1 MKLSTNSIKKALK
14 LPKSISNNQLL
25 VLGGTA
31 LAGFAALWYLSNN
44 NGISGLF
51 NPTSRANYAS
61 DNAMNSLGVW
71 PVGHQNNSRPF
82 LPQVPLDMQL
92 PRSFNN
98 YTLLQNALPTP
109 FVEVNVPRDY
119 FNTQVEL
126 NNMNDKGT
134 YVQTLDGQGAFGHTG

>member
-1 MKLSTNSIKKALK
+1 MKLNTKSIKRALK
-14 LPKSISNNQLL
+14 LPKSISSNQMLI
-25 VLGGTA
+25 LGGTA
-31 LAGFAALWYLSNN
+31 LAGFAAIWYLSNN

-71 PVGHQNNSRPF
+71 PVGNQNNSHPH
-82 LPQVPLDMQL
+82 LPQVPLDYVV

-119 FNTQVEL
+119 FNTQVDL
-126 NNMNDKGT
+126 SNMSDKGV
-134 YVQTLDGQGAFGHTG
+134 YVQTLTGQGAFGHMG

>member
-1 MKLSTNSIKKALK
+1 MKFNTKSIKRALK
-14 LPKSISNNQLL
+14 LPKSVSNNQMLM
-25 VLGGTA
+25 LGATA
-31 LAGFAALWYLSNN
+31 LAGFGILWYLSNN
-44 NGISGLF
+44 NGINGLF

-71 PVGHQNNSRPF
+71 PVGYQNFSHPY
-82 LPQVPLDMQL
+82 LPQQPLDYMV

-119 FNTQVEL
+119 FNTQVDLANGEE
-126 NNMNDKGT
+126 KGT
-134 YVQTLDGQGAFGHTG
+134 YVQTLDGQGAFGHIG

>member
-14 LPKSISNNQLL
+14 LPKSISSNQMLMI
-25 VLGGTA
+25 GGIG
-31 LAGFAALWYLSNN
+31 LAGFAAIWYLSNN

-71 PVGHQNNSRPF
+71 PVNNQNNSHPY
-82 LPQVPLDMQL
+82 LPQVPLDYIV

-109 FVEVNVPRDY
+109 FVEVNIPRDY
-119 FNTQVEL
+119 FNTQSDL
-126 NNMNDKGT
+126 ANMEEKGH
-134 YVQTLDGQGAFGHTG
+134 YVQTLDGQGAFGHIG